1 MARDG
6 KPTVESEASIE
17 GEPPYEKQIDDAAVK
32 RYFDGAGGTAP
43 AALSMMVHEYNLP
56 PNAVV
61 FRLSEELKTISP
73 WLDTVGG
80 SGRVL
85 DVGCGAGAWVEI
97 FANRY
102 RSAIGVERSAL
113 MVEDAKRRVA
123 HLANA
128 RILLGD
134 GRQDLPE
141 GPFELIFLGGLCMYL
156 GDSDVVELL
165 RSLKSRLSERGTI
178 ILREST
184 VRDGVLLAKGA
195 YQAVYRTVDLYRKL
209 FEEAGIFHVEVRAN
223 FGYTSMAV
231 AEELVDFRRRW
242 LPFLAKD
249 SRFFGYLTWWL
260 LRIGSPISFRAV
272 PQALTRLNVPWP
284 KLQNHFFKL
293 TVTV

>member
-1 MARDG
+1 M
-6 KPTVESEASIE
+6 EH
-17 GEPPYEKQIDDAAVK
+17 EPSSEKQIDDAAVK

-97 FANRY
+97 FAQRY
-102 RSAIGVERSAL
+102 KSVIGVERSSL
-113 MVEDAKRRVA
+113 MVEAATKRVA
-123 HLANA
+123 HLSNA
-128 RILLGD
+128 QILQGD

-156 GDSDVVELL
+156 GDSDVVSLL
-165 RSLKSRLSERGTI
+165 QSLKSRLSEVGTL

-184 VRDGVLLAKGA
+184 VREGMLLAKGE
-195 YQAVYRTVDLYRKL
+195 YQAVYRSVDLYQKL
-209 FEEAGIFHVEVRAN
+209 FEEAEIPCVEVRQN
-223 FGYTSMAV
+223 SGYTSMV
-231 AEELVDFRRRW
+231 IAEELVDLRRKW
-242 LPFLAKD
+242 LQFLPKD
-249 SRFFGYLTWWL
+249 SQLLGTLTWSV
-260 LRIGSPISFRAV
+260 LRAASPITFRAL
-272 PQALTRLNVPWP
+272 PQVLSQLKVSWP
-284 KLQNHFFKL
+284 KLQNHYFKL
-293 TVTV
+293 QLTK